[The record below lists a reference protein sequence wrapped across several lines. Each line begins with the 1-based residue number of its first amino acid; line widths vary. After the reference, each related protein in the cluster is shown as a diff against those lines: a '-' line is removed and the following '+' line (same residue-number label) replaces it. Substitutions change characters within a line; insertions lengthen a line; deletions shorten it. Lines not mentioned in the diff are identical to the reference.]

1 MFADFINETSVGL
14 IGVEPGGH
22 GIESGEHGAPLKHGR
37 VGIYFGMK
45 SPMMQTEEGQIEESY
60 SISAGLDFPSV
71 GPQHAYLNSI
81 GRADYV
87 SITDDEALEAFKT
100 LCLHEGIIPALESS
114 HALAHALKMMRENP
128 EKEQLLVVN
137 LSGRGDKDIFTVH
150 DILKA
155 RGNLMERYENLFAQL
170 KDRKEGAFVPFVTLG
185 DPSVE
190 QSLKIIDTLI
200 EAGADALELGIPFSD
215 PLADGP
221 TIQEATL
228 RAFAAGVTP
237 SQCFEMLALI
247 RQKHPTIPIGLL
259 MYANLVFSKG
269 IDEFYAQ
276 CEKVGVDSVL
286 VADVPVEESAPFRTA
301 ALRHNIAPIFICPPN
316 ADEELLRQIA
326 SYGRGYTY
334 LLSRAGVTGAENR
347 AALPLHHLVEKLKQY
362 DAPPSLQ
369 GFGISAPEQVAGAI
383 EAGAAGAISGSAIV
397 KIIEKNVAAPEQML
411 AELKAFV
418 STMKAATHQ

>member
-1 MFADFINETSVGL
+1 
-14 IGVEPGGH
+14 
-22 GIESGEHGAPLKHGR
+22 
-37 VGIYFGMK
+37 
-45 SPMMQTEEGQIEESY
+45 
-60 SISAGLDFPSV
+60 
-71 GPQHAYLNSI
+71 
-81 GRADYV
+81 
-87 SITDDEALEAFKT
+87 
-100 LCLHEGIIPALESS
+100 
-114 HALAHALKMMRENP
+114 
-128 EKEQLLVVN
+128 
-137 LSGRGDKDIFTVH
+137 
-150 DILKA
+150 
-155 RGNLMERYENLFAQL
+155 MERYENLFAQL

-301 ALRHNIAPIFICPPN
+301 ALRHNVAPIFICPPN

-326 SYGRGYTY
+326 AHGRGYTY

-347 AALPLHHLVEKLKQY
+347 AALPLHHLVEKLKEFN
-362 DAPPSLQ
+362 APPSLQ
-369 GFGISAPEQVAGAI
+369 GFGISAPDQVTGAI

-418 STMKAATHQ
+418 SAMKAATHQ